1 MADPAHE
8 AADRAVEAFKAEV
21 REVYLQ
27 AETDAQEVF
36 SAFLARFEEK
46 DAAMRAKVE
55 AGELSR
61 DDWLRWRKSAM
72 LVGKRHASV
81 LEQAA
86 RACSHA
92 NEAAMA
98 ALSGRLPEVYAENAN
113 FAAFEVCRES
123 GLDLSFDLVDAD
135 AVRHMLD
142 SGEAVLPAPSVD
154 VPKDLAW
161 NRKLVASQLTQGVLL
176 GESIPKLAKRV
187 QRVAGS
193 NYATAVRTA
202 RTAVTG
208 AENAGRVSSYR
219 RAQAMGIDVEQE
231 WLATLDGRTRHS
243 HRKLDGERAPVGG
256 KFSNGCRYPGDP
268 EAAYAETMNCR
279 CTLVPAVAGIDQSDA
294 YRWSRLPAGMTY
306 EQWKAGKEPP
316 RESHS
321 RARKEEPVRWEN
333 GAVSALPDADAVR
346 AYVEERYGANVLASF
361 SGLPVEKQRAAVA
374 GIDAAAARYG
384 RPGIANVR
392 GFSSRS
398 LDGKFAAGSGSIF
411 IAEECRDAYV
421 AGFHECIHAIDA
433 EKSAHL
439 EKRKAEDRF
448 EWYNVH
454 SSRVVEGAR
463 RGLKISKNSR
473 SYRDALTEI
482 FGNDLKL
489 YAAYKDDP
497 GEIAA
502 YAIEMVEFRKPNK
515 FADAIAEGFRK

>member
-1 MADPAHE
+1 MEALVNFFITNRTHE
-8 AADRAVEAFKAEV
+8 V
-21 REVYLQ
+21 Q
-27 AETDAQEVF
+27 
-36 SAFLARFEEK
+36 
-46 DAAMRAKVE
+46 
-55 AGELSR
+55 
-61 DDWLRWRKSAM
+61 KSA
-72 LVGKRHASV
+72 
-81 LEQAA
+81 E
-86 RACSHA
+86 
-92 NEAAMA
+92 
-98 ALSGRLPEVYAENAN
+98 
-113 FAAFEVCRES
+113 
-123 GLDLSFDLVDAD
+123 
-135 AVRHMLD
+135 
-142 SGEAVLPAPSVD
+142 
-154 VPKDLAW
+154 
-161 NRKLVASQLTQGVLL
+161 
-176 GESIPKLAKRV
+176 
-187 QRVAGS
+187 
-193 NYATAVRTA
+193 
-202 RTAVTG
+202 
-208 AENAGRVSSYR
+208 
-219 RAQAMGIDVEQE
+219 
-231 WLATLDGRTRHS
+231 
-243 HRKLDGERAPVGG
+243 
-256 KFSNGCRYPGDP
+256 
-268 EAAYAETMNCR
+268 
-279 CTLVPAVAGIDQSDA
+279 PAVAGIDQGEA

-306 EQWKAGKEPP
+306 GQWKAGKEPP

-463 RGLKISKNSR
+463 RGLGMKKNSR
-473 SYRDALTEI
+473 AYEKALMEI
-482 FGNDLKL
+482 FGYNPTV
-489 YAAYKDDP
+489 YAAHRDNP

-502 YAIEMVEFRKPNK
+502 YAAEMVEFRIPNK
-515 FADAIAEGFRK
+515 LADAIAEGFRK